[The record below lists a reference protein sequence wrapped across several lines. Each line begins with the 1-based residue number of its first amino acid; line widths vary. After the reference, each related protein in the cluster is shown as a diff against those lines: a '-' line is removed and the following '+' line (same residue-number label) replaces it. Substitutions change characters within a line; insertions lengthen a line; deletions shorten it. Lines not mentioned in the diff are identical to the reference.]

1 MTHEQLSLSPEG
13 ERVGVRGQ
21 NAALISSGQRAAAI
35 VVRTPRVLRVLAR
48 LLAILGGLLIIT
60 LALVPWQQSIDGT
73 GRVVAFAPLE
83 RQQEVDA
90 PIEGRVTR
98 WYVREGS
105 RVKQG
110 ELMLELTDNDPD
122 ILARLDEERTAVVAR
137 KDAAVSRASSIQSRQ
152 KALASSRTAAI
163 RAAQSRIAM
172 AQDRTRAAKQTV
184 EAARAAFETA
194 KLNTER
200 QSKLVDQGLTS
211 QRNVELAQLEAVR
224 TATEVERALATLQ
237 AAQGEEL
244 ALDSDRTRV
253 EHDLTAAIDD
263 ARAAEASAL
272 AEEASS
278 AAELA
283 RLDVRLARQSTMEL
297 RAPMEGTVLRLLSG
311 QGNSF
316 VKAGDPLVVLVP
328 DTTERAV
335 ELWVAGNDMP
345 LLAEGRPVRL
355 QFEGW
360 PAVQFT
366 GWPSV
371 AVGTFGG
378 TVALIDSADDGNGR
392 FRILVRPDAGEAW
405 PTGLYL
411 RQGVR
416 VNGWVLLDQV
426 KLGYELWR
434 RFNGFPP
441 TVKPPA
447 SAAKGATK

>member
-1 MTHEQLSLSPEG
+1 
-13 ERVGVRGQ
+13 
-21 NAALISSGQRAAAI
+21 
-35 VVRTPRVLRVLAR
+35 VLAR
-48 LLAILGGLLIIT
+48 LLSVLGVLLVIA
-60 LALVPWQQSIDGT
+60 LGLVPWQQSIDGS

-122 ILARLDEERTAVVAR
+122 ILQRLEEEREAVVAR

-152 KALASSRTAAI
+152 RALDSSRTAGI

-172 AQDRTRAAKQTV
+172 AKERSKAAQQTV
-184 EAARAAFETA
+184 EAARAALETA
-194 KLNTER
+194 KLNIER
-200 QSKLVDQGLTS
+200 QRKLVDQGLTS
-211 QRNVELAQLEAVR
+211 VRNVEVAQLESVR
-224 TATEVERALATLQ
+224 TSTEVERALATLQ

-244 ALDSDRTRV
+244 ALESDRARV

-263 ARAAEASAL
+263 ARASEASAL

-297 RAPMEGTVLRLLSG
+297 KAPVEGTVLRLLSG

-335 ELWVAGNDMP
+335 ELWVSGNDLP
-345 LLAEGRPVRL
+345 LLSDGRAVRL

-392 FRILVRPDAGEAW
+392 FRILVRPDGADPW
-405 PTGLYL
+405 PSGLYL

-434 RFNGFPP
+434 RFNAFPP
-441 TVKPPA
+441 TVKPPTA
-447 SAAKGATK
+447 EKGAKK

>member
-1 MTHEQLSLSPEG
+1 MSTTT
-13 ERVGVRGQ
+13 
-21 NAALISSGQRAAAI
+21 LISSGQRAAAL
-35 VVRTPRVLRVLAR
+35 VVRSPRVLRVLAR
-48 LLAILGGLLIIT
+48 LLAVLGIVIGVALIF
-60 LALVPWQQSIDGT
+60 VPWQQSIDGT
-73 GRVVAFAPLE
+73 GRVVAFAPVE
-83 RQQEVDA
+83 RQQEIDA

-105 RVKQG
+105 RVKKG
-110 ELMLELTDNDPD
+110 EVLFELTDNDPD
-122 ILARLDEERTAVVAR
+122 IIKRLQEEREAVVAR
-137 KDAAVSRASSIQSRQ
+137 RDAAVSRANSIQARQ
-152 KALASSRTAAI
+152 KSLESSKVAGI
-163 RAAQSRIAM
+163 RAAQSRVSM
-172 AQDRTRAAKQTV
+172 AQERTRAAKQTV
-184 EAARAAFETA
+184 EAARAALETA
-194 KLNTER
+194 KLNIER
-200 QSKLVDQGLTS
+200 QNKLMEQGLTS

-224 TATEVERALATLQ
+224 TSTEVERALATLQ
-237 AAQGEEL
+237 AAMGEEL
-244 ALDSDRTRV
+244 ALEADRTRV
-253 EHDLTAAIDD
+253 EHDLSAAIDD
-263 ARAAEASAL
+263 ARATEASAL
-272 AEEASS
+272 AEEANA

-283 RLDVRLARQSTMEL
+283 RLEVRLARQSTMEVK
-297 RAPMEGTVLRLLSG
+297 APMEGTVLRLLSG

-316 VKAGDPLVVLVP
+316 VKAGDPLLVLVP

-378 TVALIDSADDGNGR
+378 TVALIDSADDGQGK
-392 FRILVRPDAGEAW
+392 FRIVVRPDAREPW

-416 VNGWVLLDQV
+416 VNGWVLLEQV

-441 TVKPPA
+441 TVKPPTLE
-447 SAAKGATK
+447 KGKDK

>member
-1 MTHEQLSLSPEG
+1 MTT
-13 ERVGVRGQ
+13 
-21 NAALISSGQRAAAI
+21 ATLISSGQRAAAL
-35 VVRTPRVLRVLAR
+35 VVRSPRVLRVLAR
-48 LLAILGGLLIIT
+48 LMAVLGIVIGVALIF
-60 LALVPWQQSIDGT
+60 VPWQQSIDGT
-73 GRVVAFAPLE
+73 GRVVAFAPVE
-83 RQQEVDA
+83 RQQEIDA

-105 RVKQG
+105 RVKKG
-110 ELMLELTDNDPD
+110 EVLFELTDNDPD
-122 ILARLDEERTAVVAR
+122 IIKRLQEEREAVVAR
-137 KDAAVSRASSIQSRQ
+137 RDAAVSRANSIQARQ
-152 KALASSRTAAI
+152 KSLESSKVAGI
-163 RAAQSRIAM
+163 RAAQSRVSM
-172 AQDRTRAAKQTV
+172 AQERTRAAKQTV
-184 EAARAAFETA
+184 EAARAALETA
-194 KLNTER
+194 KLNIER
-200 QSKLVDQGLTS
+200 QNKLMEQGLTS

-224 TATEVERALATLQ
+224 TSTEVERALATLQ
-237 AAQGEEL
+237 AAMGEEL
-244 ALDSDRTRV
+244 ALEADRTRV
-253 EHDLTAAIDD
+253 EHDLSAAIDD
-263 ARAAEASAL
+263 ARATEASAL
-272 AEEASS
+272 AEEANA

-283 RLDVRLARQSTMEL
+283 RLEVRLARQSTMEVK
-297 RAPMEGTVLRLLSG
+297 APMEGTVLRLLSG

-316 VKAGDPLVVLVP
+316 VKAGDPLLVLVP

-378 TVALIDSADDGNGR
+378 TVALIDSADDGQGK
-392 FRILVRPDAGEAW
+392 FRIVVRPDAREPW

-416 VNGWVLLDQV
+416 VNGWVLLEQV

-441 TVKPPA
+441 TVKPPTLE
-447 SAAKGATK
+447 KGKDK

>member
-1 MTHEQLSLSPEG
+1 MTT
-13 ERVGVRGQ
+13 
-21 NAALISSGQRAAAI
+21 ATLISSGQRAAAL
-35 VVRTPRVLRVLAR
+35 VVRSPRVLRVLAR
-48 LLAILGGLLIIT
+48 LMAVLGIVIGVALIF
-60 LALVPWQQSIDGT
+60 VPWQQSIDGT
-73 GRVVAFAPLE
+73 GRVVAFAPVE
-83 RQQEVDA
+83 RQQEIDA

-105 RVKQG
+105 RVKKG
-110 ELMLELTDNDPD
+110 EVLFELTDNDPD
-122 ILARLDEERTAVVAR
+122 IIKRLQEERDAVVAR
-137 KDAAVSRASSIQSRQ
+137 RDAAVSRANSIQARQ
-152 KALASSRTAAI
+152 KSLESSKVAGI
-163 RAAQSRIAM
+163 RAAQSRVSM
-172 AQDRTRAAKQTV
+172 AQERTRAAKQTV
-184 EAARAAFETA
+184 EAARAALETA
-194 KLNTER
+194 KLNIER
-200 QSKLVDQGLTS
+200 QNKLMEQGLTS

-224 TATEVERALATLQ
+224 TSTEVERALATLQ
-237 AAQGEEL
+237 AAMGEEL
-244 ALDSDRTRV
+244 ALEADRTRV
-253 EHDLTAAIDD
+253 EHDLSAAIDD
-263 ARAAEASAL
+263 ARATEASAL
-272 AEEASS
+272 AEEANA

-283 RLDVRLARQSTMEL
+283 RLEVRLARQSTMEVK
-297 RAPMEGTVLRLLSG
+297 APMEGTVLRLLSG

-316 VKAGDPLVVLVP
+316 VKAGDPLLVLVP

-378 TVALIDSADDGNGR
+378 TVALIDSADDGQGK
-392 FRILVRPDAGEAW
+392 FRIVVRPDAREPW

-416 VNGWVLLDQV
+416 VNGWVLLEQV

-441 TVKPPA
+441 TVKPPTLE
-447 SAAKGATK
+447 KGKDK

>member
-1 MTHEQLSLSPEG
+1 MTAQS
-13 ERVGVRGQ
+13 Q
-21 NAALISSGQRAAAI
+21 ALISSGQRAAAL
-35 VVRTPRVLRVLAR
+35 VVRTPRLLRVLAR
-48 LLAILGGLLIIT
+48 LLAVLGLLFFGT
-60 LALVPWQQSIDGT
+60 LLFVPWQQSIDGT
-73 GRVVAFAPLE
+73 GRVVAFAPVE
-83 RQQEVDA
+83 RQQELDA

-105 RVKQG
+105 RVAQG
-110 ELMLELTDNDPD
+110 ELLLELTDNDPD
-122 ILARLDEERTAVVAR
+122 ILQRLEQERSAVIAR
-137 KDAAVSRASSIQSRQ
+137 KDAAVSRATSIQSRQ
-152 KALASSRTAAI
+152 KALGSSRGAGI
-163 RAAQSRIAM
+163 RAAESRVAM
-172 AQDRTRAAKQTV
+172 SRERSRAAQQTV
-184 EAARAAFETA
+184 EATRAAQGTA
-194 KLNTER
+194 KQNLER
-200 QSKLVDQGLTS
+200 QDKLVAQGLTS
-211 QRNVELAQLEAVR
+211 QRNVELAQLDLVR

-237 AAQGEEL
+237 AALGEEL
-244 ALDSDRTRV
+244 ALEADRARV
-253 EHDLTAAIDD
+253 EHDLNAAIDD

-272 AEEASS
+272 AEEATT

-283 RLDVRLARQSTMEL
+283 RLEVRLARQSTMEV
-297 RAPMEGTVLRLLSG
+297 RAPKEGTVLRLLSG

-335 ELWVAGNDMP
+335 ELWVGGNDLP
-345 LLAEGRPVRL
+345 LLSDGRPVRL

-378 TVALIDSADDGNGR
+378 TVALIDSTDDGAGK
-392 FRILVRPDAGEAW
+392 FRILVRPDAGDPW
-405 PTGLYL
+405 PSALYL

-441 TVKPPA
+441 TVKPP
-447 SAAKGATK
+447 STPKGGAK